1 MNDLNGFAIDARRIV
16 ELQATIREQD
26 KVIKQRNIMCSDYF
40 EGHTTNMKRIAELQ
54 AKVEVLTAVLCVLGT
69 DEDFLDN
76 ERYLSAEAF
85 FEAEV
90 RARKDYARAAL
101 KENG

>member
-1 MNDLNGFAIDARRIV
+1 
-16 ELQATIREQD
+16 
-26 KVIKQRNIMCSDYF
+26 
-40 EGHTTNMKRIAELQ
+40 
-54 AKVEVLTAVLCVLGT
+54 VLCVLGT

-101 KENG
+101 KENDDVV